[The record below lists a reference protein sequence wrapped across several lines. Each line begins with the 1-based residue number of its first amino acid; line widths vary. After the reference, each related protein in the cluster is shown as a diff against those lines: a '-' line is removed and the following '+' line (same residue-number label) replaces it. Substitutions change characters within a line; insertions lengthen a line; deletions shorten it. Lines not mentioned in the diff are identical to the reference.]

1 MKKLLY
7 LSCCIVT
14 TVLFLIGCGSKKP
27 AITDSSELAGIWYG
41 CGNALGK
48 DSSFRADN
56 LCLSI
61 DSQGSFILSDI
72 EQNADL
78 FCGTCSIDSDSRLSL
93 TEDTLSDHRFP
104 AGWEDFN
111 GKDSFSYRA
120 PDTSHLLLTY
130 NDISYYFEKED
141 TSMEKKADTSV
152 SPLLDIAETDIWYS
166 SPENTDSTFVYELA
180 LYDKYAEI
188 YSIDPEGNIPGTFIT
203 NLLCYGNTEDQFSF
217 YIYRDDTMDMPD
229 IFASLPEGISE
240 ITVRL
245 SSSDETLNMEFDGN
259 SLSFYNNVIYDMN
272 TSSTAYFLNNT
283 SFSWKFDNASHSCY
297 FSTEEA
303 TGALYL
309 YISDQEGEASDA
321 NVICLK
327 TTIDEAG
334 KCILFD
340 FDRKKSRQTADKS
353 SALFQFFKA
362 LENEHGNPLRIPFKL
377 NDTKLKLK
385 AKEYFGQNYTFV
397 LENSIS

>member
-1 MKKLLY
+1 MKKLFY
-7 LSCCIVT
+7 LSCCILT
-14 TVLFLIGCGSKKP
+14 TVFFLIGCGNKKP
-27 AITDSSELAGIWYG
+27 AITDSSELAGTWYG

-78 FCGTCSIDSDSRLSL
+78 FCGTFSIDSGSKLSI
-93 TEDTLSDHRFP
+93 TEDTLSEHRFP
-104 AGWEDFN
+104 AGWEDFD
-111 GKDSFSYRA
+111 GKDDFSYRA
-120 PDTSHLLLTY
+120 PDTNHLLLTY
-130 NDISYYFEKED
+130 NNISYYFEKED
-141 TSMEKKADTSV
+141 SSIEKKADTSV

-166 SPENTDSTFVYELA
+166 SPESEDSTFVYELA
-180 LYDKYAEI
+180 LYDKYAEL
-188 YSIDPEGNIPGTFIT
+188 YSIDPEGNVPGTFIT
-203 NLLCYGNTEDQFSF
+203 NLLYYGNEGDDFSF
-217 YIYRDDTMDMPD
+217 YIYRDDSMDMPD
-229 IFASLPEGISE
+229 IFDSLPEGISE
-240 ITVRL
+240 ITIRL
-245 SSSDETLNMEFDGN
+245 SSSDEALTMEFDGN
-259 SLSFYNNVIYDMN
+259 SFSFYNNVIYGMN

-283 SFSWKFDNASHSCY
+283 CFSWEFDETSHFCY
-297 FSTEEA
+297 FSTDED
-303 TGALYL
+303 TGSLYL
-309 YISDQEGEASDA
+309 FISDKKDKASNA

-340 FDRKKSRQTADKS
+340 FDRAKSRQTADKE
-353 SALFQFFKA
+353 SALFQYFKT

-397 LENSIS
+397 LENTIS